1 MEYYAK
7 KTKLLGEEFLPPW
20 GSGTAVLPLFFL
32 FSFPAWVLL
41 DPSEREREG
50 GDLLVLGY

>member
-1 MEYYAK
+1 MLRRPNYW
-7 KTKLLGEEFLPPW
+7 PPW

-41 DPSEREREG
+41 DPSEREREREG
-50 GDLLVLGY
+50 GGGSFSVGLLD

>member
-1 MEYYAK
+1 MLRRPNYW
-7 KTKLLGEEFLPPW
+7 PPW

-50 GDLLVLGY
+50 GGDLLVLGY